1 MTFPNTGACIMV
13 FTGGPAMKDP
23 GMVVSNKLKE
33 PISSHHDIEWYS
45 IKHYERTLTVCP
57 RLVKQCLI
65 AS

>member
-1 MTFPNTGACIMV
+1 MV
-13 FTGGPAMKDP
+13 FVGGPAMKDP

-45 IKHYERTLTVCP
+45 VKHYERTLTVCP